1 MSDDIGMMSDG
12 GDSDQVVAPVAELST
27 KRTTTSTV
35 EGGQLMTTS
44 DYDSD
49 VEIIPAAELPT
60 NKITSS
66 TSDYDSDVE
75 IIPVTELPTK
85 MTWDGMNCQ
94 LHLCASR
101 ESTETGLS
109 NAVLGLK

>member
-85 MTWDGMNCQ
+85 MTWDGMNFQ